1 MTLILGA
8 FDMRKMRAKLHNN
21 TLPAAVKFPLIGRYY
36 MCIRMAVRNMN
47 INLHIQPL
55 KTILKLTMEKKSD
68 IMSVY
73 TTTVVFAV
81 FVFALSLC
89 FYKSG
94 YEEK

>member
-1 MTLILGA
+1 
-8 FDMRKMRAKLHNN
+8 
-21 TLPAAVKFPLIGRYY
+21 
-36 MCIRMAVRNMN
+36 MN
-47 INLHIQPL
+47 IQPL

-94 YEEK
+94 YEEKWSQGSFQLNSHLS